1 MISAESKSA
10 IANALYMS
18 ARVLEDA
25 MDGLP
30 GTEWADVQSNLTEY
44 PATLHG
50 YASAL
55 LELGFDTEELRWIH
69 DRIYAIANKADQQL
83 QEVRGDA

>member
-1 MISAESKSA
+1 MISAESKSVM
-10 IANALYMS
+10 ANALYMS
-18 ARVLEDA
+18 ARMHEDA

-55 LELGFDTEELRWIH
+55 LEREFSRSRYREKVEAAYATLG
-69 DRIYAIANKADQQL
+69 
-83 QEVRGDA
+83 

>member
-1 MISAESKSA
+1 MISAESKSVM
-10 IANALYMS
+10 ANALYMS
-18 ARVLEDA
+18 ARMHEDA

-55 LELGFDTEELRWIH
+55 LELGCDTDELRWIH
-69 DRIYAIANKADQQL
+69 DRIDTIANKADQQL
-83 QEVRGDA
+83 QEVHA